1 MTGRL
6 RPGKIFFYL
15 CECYREILSVHI
27 KYRSLIGGNSL
38 KKISLTLLGLIVILS
53 ACSSRTTTAI
63 EPTAAHTATNP
74 PIPTDTAVIVSP
86 TTTSE
91 ALISQGV
98 PTSGCTVESPFPT
111 PGPTQQ
117 SIFPAVSDDDW
128 KYGPSDAYVTIL
140 EYGDFQ

>member
-1 MTGRL
+1 MLTGN
-6 RPGKIFFYL
+6 F
-15 CECYREILSVHI
+15 SVHI
-27 KYRSLIGGNSL
+27 EDRSLIGGNNL

-53 ACSSRTTTAI
+53 ACSSGTTTAI

-74 PIPTDTAVIVSP
+74 PIPTDTAIIVSP

-91 ALISQGV
+91 ALISQGE

-117 SIFPAVSDDDW
+117 SIFPAVSADDW
-128 KYGPSDAYVTIL
+128 ENGPSDAYVTIL